1 VSGSWA
7 RWAGVVAA
15 VVLAVVTGA
24 GAAGGPVEVRVSS
37 EGDAVTTVVIRAR
50 PEVVIADRTPGA
62 KPAIS
67 GQGAASTGT
76 TFSGELNVFLGG
88 FTHTRAAAV
97 DVGDA
102 LVSVVRL
109 TPEADGT
116 TVGVFVRQPVDYTV
130 TRPSPLGDVRIEIR
144 SRRRPLALTQRRSGV
159 KGVRPKSTG
168 DGEVAVD
175 AEFLSYDRDTDT
187 LTARGGVT
195 LTRGDT
201 ALTTDELV
209 YDRTNG
215 IVEARGHVVLTD
227 PEATVE
233 GDFAHLNLEDESGW
247 IESATADFQ
256 ASKYIVRAG
265 RLEKLGGPRYSIA
278 KGVFTTCECG
288 GLEKPS
294 WSVACAQTDVKLQGA
309 GVARGVTF
317 RVKDVPVF
325 YFPYLVFPAN
335 TERQSGFL
343 MPRVGYSNRR
353 GFQYEQPFFWAI
365 DKSQDATVALDVE
378 TEARLGIM
386 GEYRYSLGPRTR
398 GAFTAAY
405 YNEQIR
411 GSTRGTVEPGV
422 VPADIPTDRFALA
435 GHHAQPFYLKSKFYL
450 DMFAVSD
457 DLFLRE
463 INNFSFS
470 AKDDLALRSTRYTT
484 SRTGLY
490 KGWKGGLLWGE
501 AAYSQDLVD
510 EQDFALQRLPRVEGE
525 QSKPLLDGLAVARL
539 AGTAVN
545 YQRDQGFDGVR
556 ADLAPDVMVPFRLG
570 RVLNGSVTGRVR
582 ETLYQLTN
590 REQVEAVVPDP
601 GFGLR
606 TLYRTTPTLS
616 TASRP
621 PRLDESQNRQ
631 LAEVRART
639 ASEVSRVFDFGLF
652 GLDKVKHTIEPE
664 AQYLYIPS
672 AGPTTSVRRVKF
684 NPNSNRAGTDG
695 TVCNQL
701 PGGSTDPTAG
711 CSVTIFRRPY
721 LFDEVDAINHRNFFS
736 YGLTTRLLGRAAASA
751 VAAVPIAASEA
762 TTGETADGEAEE
774 DDDDSTPPS
783 ALEADVL
790 PPGMP
795 AAALPAFVGPPA
807 PGAAPAGPPAPRELA
822 RATVLHGYDVSR
834 KLVGD
839 SHQSDV
845 DLGLRLTPV
854 DYLGMSFNTTVSL
867 EKSALRGASIGAFAR
882 EPWWTPPP
890 ALAGL
895 QNATTVG
902 ISYHY
907 IQDSVNDN
915 LDTTAGGS
923 SFLNTPGV
931 NEIDASVYLRLGDYL
946 GFTFLS
952 RYDLNTTPLADGG
965 EIGPHFLERN
975 YLFRL
980 ISRCNCW
987 VLEAGISDKTNPDER
1002 IFRMQVT
1009 LVGLG
1014 SFGKTPAARNYI
1026 GFAPLQ
1032 ELGFRRPGVG
1042 PGRGGY

>member
-1 VSGSWA
+1 MSGSWA

-24 GAAGGPVEVRVSS
+24 GAADGPVEVRVSS

-50 PEVVIADRTPGA
+50 PKVAVEDRTPGA
-62 KPAIS
+62 KPATS

-76 TFSGELNVFLGG
+76 TFSGELNVFLRG
-88 FTHTRAAAV
+88 FSHARSVAV

-109 TPEADGT
+109 NPEEDGT

-130 TRPSPLGDVRIEIR
+130 TRPSPLGDVRIEMR

-159 KGVRPKSTG
+159 RSVRPKSTG

-195 LTRGDT
+195 LMRADT
-201 ALTTDELV
+201 TLTADELL

-247 IESATADFQ
+247 IESATADLQ
-256 ASKYIVRAG
+256 ASNYIVRAG
-265 RLEKLGGPRYSIA
+265 KLEKLGGPRYSIA

-294 WSVACAQTDVKLQGA
+294 WSIACRQTDVKLQGA

-343 MPRVGYSNRR
+343 MPRVGYSNHR
-353 GFQYEQPFFWAI
+353 GVQYEQPFYWAI
-365 DKSQDATVALDVE
+365 DKSQDATVALDIE
-378 TEARLGIM
+378 TEARLGII
-386 GEYRYSLGPRTR
+386 GEYRYSLSPRTR

-411 GSTRGTVEPGV
+411 GKTRGTVKDPG
-422 VPADIPTDRFALA
+422 VPADIPTDRFAIA
-435 GHHAQPFYLKSKFYL
+435 GRHTQPFYLKSKFYL

-484 SRTGLY
+484 SRVGLY
-490 KGWKGGLLWGE
+490 KGWQGGLLWGE
-501 AAYSQDLVD
+501 TAYNQDLID

-525 QSKPLLDGLAVARL
+525 HSKPLLDGLLVGRL

-545 YQRDQGFDGVR
+545 YQRDEGFDGVR
-556 ADLAPDVMVPFRLG
+556 ADIAPDVMVPFRMG

-582 ETLYQLTN
+582 ETLYQMTN
-590 REQVEAVVPDP
+590 RDQVESVVPDP

-606 TLYRTTPTLS
+606 SLFRTTS
-616 TASRP
+616 NAS
-621 PRLDESQNRQ
+621 RLDETRNRE

-639 ASEVSRVFDFGLF
+639 GSEVSRVFDFRLF
-652 GLDKVKHTIEPE
+652 GLEKLKHTIEPE
-664 AQYLYIPS
+664 VQYLYVPT
-672 AGPTTSVRRVKF
+672 AGPSTSIRRVRID
-684 NPNSNRAGTDG
+684 PGSATATLCNR
-695 TVCNQL
+695 L
-701 PGGSTDPTAG
+701 PGGSTDPADG

-736 YGLTTRLLGRAAASA
+736 YGLTTRLLGRAAPPAVAPSPPPA
-751 VAAVPIAASEA
+751 EETPEIETTDGEALDSDEDAADTLDSDVFPQGLPVAAVP
-762 TTGETADGEAEE
+762 
-774 DDDDSTPPS
+774 
-783 ALEADVL
+783 LV
-790 PPGMP
+790 
-795 AAALPAFVGPPA
+795 VGPPA

-845 DLGLRLTPV
+845 DLGLRVTPV

-867 EKSALRGASIGAFAR
+867 EKSALRGASVGAFVR

-895 QNATTVG
+895 QNATTAG

-907 IQDSVNDN
+907 IQDSVNDSI
-915 LDTTAGGS
+915 DPSAGGS
-923 SFLNTPGV
+923 SFLRTPGV
-931 NEIDASVYLRLGDYL
+931 NEIDAALYLRLGDYL

-952 RYDLNTTPLADGG
+952 RYDLNTTALANGK
-965 EIGPHFLERN
+965 ELGPHFLERN
-975 YLFRL
+975 YLVRL

-987 VLEAGISDKTNPDER
+987 VLEAGVSDKTNPDER
-1002 IFRMQVT
+1002 IFRVQFT

-1042 PGRGGY
+1042 PGVGPGGGG

>member
-15 VVLAVVTGA
+15 VVLAVVTDA

-50 PEVVIADRTPGA
+50 PEVTIEDRTPGA
-62 KPAIS
+62 KPATA

-76 TFSGELNVFLGG
+76 TFTGELNVFFAG
-88 FTHTRAAAV
+88 FVHSRAAAV

-109 TPEADGT
+109 TPEGEGT
-116 TVGVFVRQPVDYTV
+116 TVGVFVRQPVDYTI
-130 TRPSPLGDVRIEIR
+130 TRPSPLGDVRIELR
-144 SRRRPLALTQRRSGV
+144 SRRRPLTLTQRRGGM
-159 KGVRPKSTG
+159 KGIRPKSTG
-168 DGEVAVD
+168 EGEVAVD
-175 AEFLSYDRDTDT
+175 AEFLSYDRDTNT

-215 IVEARGHVVLTD
+215 IVEARGHVVVTD

-233 GDFAHLNLEDESGW
+233 GEFAHLNLEEESGW

-256 ASKYIVRAG
+256 PSRYIVRAG
-265 RLEKLGGPRYSIA
+265 RLEKLGGPRYSISQ
-278 KGVFTTCECG
+278 GVFTTCECG

-294 WSVACAQTDVKLQGA
+294 WSIACRKTDVKLEGA
-309 GVARGVTF
+309 GVARDATL
-317 RVKDVPVF
+317 RVKDVTVL

-343 MPRVGYSNRR
+343 MPRVGLSNQR
-353 GFQYEQPFFWAI
+353 GVQYEQPFYWAI

-378 TEARLGIM
+378 TKARLGLI

-405 YNEQIR
+405 YNEHIR
-411 GSTRGTVEPGV
+411 GQPSGTSETLGDPD
-422 VPADIPTDRFALA
+422 DIPDNRFAVA
-435 GHHAQPFYLKSKFYL
+435 GHHVQPLYWNSKWYL
-450 DMFAVSD
+450 DMFAVGD

-490 KGWKGGLLWGE
+490 KGWRGGLLWGE

-510 EQDFALQRLPRVEGE
+510 DQEFALQRLPRVEGE
-525 QSKPLLDGLAVARL
+525 QSKALFDGLAVARL
-539 AGTAVN
+539 GGTAVN
-545 YQRDQGFDGVR
+545 YQREDGFDGVR
-556 ADLAPDVMVPFRLG
+556 ADIAPDLMLPFRMG
-570 RVLNGSVTGRVR
+570 RVVNGSVTGRLR
-582 ETLYQLTN
+582 ETLYQMTN
-590 REQVEAVVPDP
+590 TDQVQSVVPDP
-601 GFGLR
+601 EFGRR
-606 TLYRTTPTLS
+606 TLFRTAPNGEQ
-616 TASRP
+616 
-621 PRLDESQNRQ
+621 LDETRNRE

-639 ASEVSRVFDFGLF
+639 STELSRVFDFKLF
-652 GLDKVKHTIEPE
+652 GLDKVKHTLEPE
-664 AQYLYIPS
+664 VQYLYVPT
-672 AGPTTSVRRVKF
+672 AGPSTSVRRVTID
-684 NPNSNRAGTDG
+684 PGDPTAGFP
-695 TVCNQL
+695 CNQL
-701 PGGSTDPTAG
+701 PEAAKKNGR
-711 CSVTIFRRPY
+711 CSVTIFERPY
-721 LFDEVDAINHRNFFS
+721 LFDELDAINHRNFFS
-736 YGLTTRLLGRAAASA
+736 YGLTTRLLGRAAAPVVA
-751 VAAVPIAASEA
+751 VAPAPPPEEGVVEGVESDASDEMA
-762 TTGETADGEAEE
+762 IDS
-774 DDDDSTPPS
+774 DDNDLR
-783 ALEADVL
+783 ALDTDVL
-790 PPGMP
+790 PQGLP
-795 AAALPAFVGPPA
+795 AAALPQVVGPPA
-807 PGAAPAGPPAPRELA
+807 PGPAPAAPPAPRELA
-822 RATVLHGYDVSR
+822 RASVLHGYDVSR

-839 SHQSDV
+839 SHHSDL

-854 DYLGMSFNTTVSL
+854 DYFGMSFNTTVSL
-867 EKSALRGASIGAFAR
+867 EESALRGATVGAFVR
-882 EPWWTPPP
+882 EPWWKPPTP
-890 ALAGL
+890 LVGL

-907 IQDSVNDN
+907 IQDSVNND
-915 LDTTAGGS
+915 LDPGAVTS
-923 SFLNTPGV
+923 SFLRTEGV
-931 NEIDASVYLRLGDYL
+931 NEIDAAVYLRLGDYL

-952 RYDLNTTPLADGG
+952 RYNLNSTEDGTL
-965 EIGPHFLERN
+965 GPHFLERN
-975 YLFRL
+975 YFLRL

-987 VLEAGISDKTNPDER
+987 VVEGGMSDRFDIDER
-1002 IFRMQVT
+1002 IFRVQVT

-1014 SFGKTPAARNYI
+1014 SFGKTPAARNYV

-1032 ELGFRRPGVG
+1032 EMGFRRSGVG
-1042 PGRGGY
+1042 PGRGGF